1 MSSSDP
7 LTRVNGAAQEAL
19 PAHDRGLQYGDG
31 VFRTLR
37 VHGGRPQWWAAHIR
51 KLSEDAA
58 RLSIP
63 APPPDVWEREV
74 NALLAAAPAECVLKL
89 ILTRGSGPRG
99 YRPAAQPEP
108 TRILQ
113 VSAWPSHIE
122 AVAARGAVVH
132 LCRLRLAEQPRLA
145 GIKHL
150 NRLENV
156 LATLE
161 WQPGEADEGLMLDQA
176 GRVVCGTSSN
186 VFLIHQGRLL
196 TPRLNRCGVA
206 GVARQR
212 LLTLAAQLKLPASET
227 DIGLDELLTADEVFL
242 TNSLIRLWPVSRLGD
257 RHWGEPRLAAELRRL
272 LDDAA

>member
-1 MSSSDP
+1 MPSDP
-7 LTRVNGAAQEAL
+7 LTLVNGASQGAL
-19 PAHDRGLQYGDG
+19 PALDRGLQYGDG
-31 VFRTLR
+31 VFRTVR
-37 VHGGRPQWWAAHIR
+37 VQAGRPQWWAAHMR
-51 KLSEDAA
+51 KLAEDAA

-63 APPPDVWEREV
+63 APPPIVWEREV
-74 NALLAAAPAECVLKL
+74 NALLAKAPAECVLKL
-89 ILTRGSGPRG
+89 ILTRGTGPRG

-108 TRILQ
+108 TRIVQ
-113 VSAWPSHIE
+113 FSAWPTHIE

-132 LCRLRLAEQPRLA
+132 PCALRLAEQPRLA

-161 WQPGEADEGLMLDQA
+161 WQPEEADEGLMLDQA
-176 GRVVCGTSSN
+176 GRVVCGVSSN
-186 VFLIHQGRLL
+186 VFLVHQGRLL
-196 TPRLNRCGVA
+196 TPRLTRCGVA
-206 GVARQR
+206 GVARLH
-212 LLTLAAQLKLPASET
+212 LLALAAQLKLPAAEA

-242 TNSLIRLWPVSRLGD
+242 TNSLIRLWPVARLGD